1 MLRSRML
8 TPGFKVYFG
17 IALFGLLGAF
27 VFGVNTEL
35 QSETL
40 TIRDNLDATGAIAT
54 FTGPLTVGWKGAV
67 GNHAGY
73 AIWLSMAVIAGF
85 LAFLLVAFRDADAD
99 AVAQVAHTDSV
110 PLTRAPAGASFLP
123 VVGAFA
129 LGIVAIGWIVNRSVF
144 YAGLGLLGVVIG
156 TWTIRAWADRA
167 TGDDGINRQIY
178 QRIIDPLRVPILGA
192 AIVGFLVLG
201 LSRVLLAVPNK
212 ASSSIVFGAAA
223 VVFFIVV
230 VAVAMVPRVS
240 RSVLTLLLVVGA
252 LVILAGAIA
261 GIAAGPR
268 EVETHGS
275 EHTENGAGAVNEA
288 GIGSG
293 AARST
298 SESEIGLAPATA
310 GANR

>member
-27 VFGVNTEL
+27 VFGVNTVL
-35 QSETL
+35 QTETL
-40 TIRDNLDATGAIAT
+40 TVRDNLDQAGVIAT

-73 AIWLSMAVIAGF
+73 TIWLSMAVVAGF
-85 LAFLLVAFRDADAD
+85 LAFLLVAFRDADPE

-123 VVGAFA
+123 VVGAFS
-129 LGIVAIGWIVNRSVF
+129 LGVVAIGWIVNRTVF
-144 YAGLGLLGVVIG
+144 YGGLVLLASVVG

-178 QRIIDPLRVPILGA
+178 HRIIDPLRVPIVGA
-192 AIVGFLVLG
+192 AIIAFVVLG

-212 ASSSIVFGAAA
+212 ASSSVIFGVAA
-223 VVFFIVV
+223 VVFFAAV
-230 VAVAMVPRVS
+230 VAVALLPKLNRAVV
-240 RSVLTLLLVVGA
+240 VGLLVVGA
-252 LVILAGAIA
+252 LAVFAGGIY
-261 GIAAGPR
+261 GIASGPR

-275 EHTENGAGAVNEA
+275 ETEGGATESHSEGGAEP
-288 GIGSG
+288 GTEG
-293 AARST
+293 
-298 SESEIGLAPATA
+298 ESEGSLAPIGT
-310 GANR
+310 GAHQ